1 MPSSPS
7 SGTNSRSPLPGAARP
22 LRVFV
27 VENHEDTRFLLAL
40 LLEQLGHTVFSAT
53 TLAEA
58 VAAVPP
64 AQCDVLISD
73 IGLPDGN
80 GWELMTRL
88 GARRPP
94 YAIAMSGFGQASD
107 RLRSIDAGYRHH
119 LLKPVEPNRLE
130 ELLDEAARETAP
142 RETQAATGAP

>member
-7 SGTNSRSPLPGAARP
+7 SGAKSCSPPPGAARP

-58 VAAVPP
+58 VAAVPA

-80 GWELMTRL
+80 GWELMARL

-94 YAIAMSGFGQASD
+94 YAIAMSGFGQSSD

-130 ELLDEAARETAP
+130 ALLDERSEEAHV
-142 RETQAATGAP
+142 